1 MPVKDQ
7 LLSAARHLF
16 GEQGYAAT
24 SVDDIV
30 TSAGVTKGAL
40 YHHFGDKADLF
51 RAVYEQVKREVSDEV
66 VEVFNRPDPWESII
80 VGCTIWIDAHLD
92 PAVRRI
98 VLQDARSVLD
108 WDTLRDLENR
118 FGVTALRGALRKAM
132 TAGALEQQP
141 LRPLSL
147 LLLGALSEGCAYVVD
162 AADPTAARAEV
173 IALVTRLLRSLG
185 PAENPL

>member
-7 LLSAARHLF
+7 LLTAARQLF
-16 GEQGYAAT
+16 GEQGFAAT

-30 TSAGVTKGAL
+30 SGAGVTKGAL
-40 YHHFGDKADLF
+40 YHHFGDKADVF

-80 VGCTIWIDAHLD
+80 VGATIWIDAHLD

-98 VLQDARSVLD
+98 VLQDARAVLD

-132 TAGALEQQP
+132 TAGAIEQQA

-147 LLLGALSEGCAYVVD
+147 LLLGALSEGCAYIVD
-162 AADPTAARAEV
+162 AADPTAARDEV
-173 IALVTRLLRSLG
+173 IALVTRLLRSLA
-185 PAENPL
+185 PA